1 MAGREST
8 IAGDNPVMDHLI
20 AVTVLLAVAAI
31 TPGPNNLVVL
41 RTAGRCGLRGALPA
55 IGGIVAGGLLVLA
68 LAMLGAGTLFAA
80 YPSSQRWIGI
90 AGALY
95 LAWLGGLLF
104 VGGLRPAPVDGQPAT
119 RALPSGVLGLIGF
132 QFLNP
137 KSWVMVLTAL
147 ATVHAIEPHGDL
159 ALVLLFVLIPTPC
172 LLLWASLGAVLA
184 RWLARPNVRRS
195 VDAGMGAL
203 LLASAGLLLHP

>member
-1 MAGREST
+1 MAGRQPT
-8 IAGDNPVMDHLI
+8 IAGGNPVMERLI
-20 AVTVLLAVAAI
+20 AVAVLLAVAAI
-31 TPGPNNLVVL
+31 TPGPNNLVML
-41 RTAGRCGLRGALPA
+41 RTAGRCGLRGAMPVIA
-55 IGGIVAGGLLVLA
+55 GIVTGGLLVLA
-68 LAMLGAGTLFAA
+68 LAMLGAGSLFAA

-95 LAWLGGLLF
+95 LTWLGVLLCLS
-104 VGGLRPAPVDGQPAT
+104 GLRPAPTSDQLAT
-119 RALPSGVLGLIGF
+119 PSLPSSALGLIGF

-147 ATVHAIEPHGDL
+147 ATVHDIEPHGYL
-159 ALVLLFVLIPTPC
+159 SLVLLFMLIPTPC
-172 LLLWASLGAVLA
+172 LLLWASLGALLT
-184 RWLARPNVRRS
+184 RWLARPNVRRG